1 MLLVPLGTTY
11 QGNSKS
17 ENINEKDTGCTL
29 YETVT
34 SMQLLEGVIE
44 LMVLKVP
51 GTTTYNV
58 ILANFLYLIS
68 VPEK

>member
-1 MLLVPLGTTY
+1 MTEILLVPLGTTY

-34 SMQLLEGVIE
+34 SMKLLEGVIE
-44 LMVLKVP
+44 LMVFKVP
-51 GTTTYNV
+51 SE
-58 ILANFLYLIS
+58 ILRKLSIRLFI
-68 VPEK
+68 